1 MNPHLKL
8 AYDQGV
14 QKALEDA
21 GLIKESIFRNAEQYR
36 LGKELLEVAN
46 TARKPRDLAGL
57 MLDPRYNK
65 ALQLQQSDPASRSL
79 VEAVSNAASRSSR
92 GIKEQHMVDDMHK
105 IVNDT
110 PINIRQNSLLPKR
123 TRDFIV
129 DYRGQIQR
137 ELPAPSIHAM
147 KKYHLRHNFFL

>member
-36 LGKELLEVAN
+36 LGKELLGIAN
-46 TARKPRDLAGL
+46 AARKPRDLAGL

-65 ALQLQQSDPASRSL
+65 VLQQSDSASRSL
-79 VEAVSNAASRSSR
+79 GEAVAKATSRNAR
-92 GIKEQHMVDDMHK
+92 GVNRQHMVDDMHK
-105 IVNDT
+105 LVNDS
-110 PINIRQNSLLPKR
+110 PINIRKNSLLPKR
-123 TRDFIV
+123 TRDFIEQN
-129 DYRGQIQR
+129 RGQLQR

-147 KKYHLRHNFFL
+147 KKYHLRHNYFL